1 MTMVDA
7 ALLADEALR
16 HGALQKPAEL
26 HALIALA
33 AQARP
38 QVVVEVG
45 CGGGGTLYAWTRLAP
60 TVIGVDLP
68 GGPFSSGQPRA
79 DHGATVIDG
88 DSHDPAT
95 LAALQELLAG
105 RPADVLFLDGD
116 HTEEG
121 VTQDLADYLPLV
133 RPGGLAALHDICHH
147 PGKPQVGVD
156 RCWAEARR
164 RHAVCEIVHQPTT
177 WGGIGV
183 ILT

>member
-1 MTMVDA
+1 MTDSA
-7 ALLADEALR
+7 ALAAAAVQ

-26 HALIALA
+26 QALIVLV
-33 AQARP
+33 ARRHP

-45 CGGGGTLYAWTRLAP
+45 CDGGGTLYAWTQLAP
-60 TVIGVDLP
+60 TVVGVDLP
-68 GGPFSSGQPRA
+68 GGPFSSGQPRT

-95 LAALQELLAG
+95 LAALRELLAG
-105 RPADVLFLDGD
+105 RPVDVLFLDGD
-116 HTEEG
+116 HTYEG
-121 VTQDLADYLPLV
+121 VTQDLAAYLPLV

-164 RHAVCEIVHQPTT
+164 RHATVEIIHEPAT

-183 ILT
+183 VLV